1 MTDRE
6 ILELFWKR
14 EERALEETETQ
25 YGGYCRSIAWNILH
39 DRLDTE
45 ECVNDTWFRAW
56 NAIPPDRPNRLAVFL
71 GTITRNL
78 SLDRWRLK
86 QSKKRGGGQLETV
99 FSELEHCVADSV
111 TLEDRIS
118 CMELSR
124 LLDRFLQGLPQ
135 KSRCIFVRRYWY
147 ADSVADIAHR
157 YGMSVSAVKVDLH
170 RSRNK
175 LRIVLEQEGFA
186 P

>member
-14 EERALEETETQ
+14 EERALEETERQ
-25 YGGYCRSIAWNILH
+25 YGAYCRSIAWNILR
-39 DRLDTE
+39 DRMDTE
-45 ECVNDTWFRAW
+45 ECVNDTWLRAW

-99 FSELEHCVADSV
+99 FSELEQCAANSV
-111 TLEDRIS
+111 TLEERVS
-118 CMELSR
+118 RMELSR
-124 LLDRFLQGLPQ
+124 LLDSFLQGLGQ

-147 ADSVADIAHR
+147 ADSIADIAHR
-157 YGMSVSAVKVDLH
+157 YHMSVSAVKVDLH

-175 LRIVLEQEGFA
+175 LRIVLEQEGYG